1 MTALPLLSV
10 KDLRKEYA
18 VGRRLFG
25 KAAVVRAID
34 GVSFDLHKGEVLG
47 LVGESGSGKTTVG
60 RAILRLVEPSSGAV
74 SFDGVD
80 VIGADAQ
87 ALRDLRRKMQI
98 IFQDPFAS
106 LDPKRTVGSQIEV
119 AYTIHGLH
127 SPVERRR
134 RVEDLLGR
142 VGLSAAHFD
151 RHPHEFSGGQ
161 RQRIGIARALALSPS
176 LIVADEA
183 VSALDVSVQAQV
195 VNLLLDLRQ
204 EFGISLLFISH
215 DLGLVEYICDRVLVM
230 YLGRIVE
237 SGPVGEVYR
246 NPQHPYT
253 RALLSAVPVPDPEK
267 RSTGIVLKGDPP
279 SPVAPPSGCAFRTRC
294 PQALPACA
302 QAVPALRQVGP
313 NQYAAC
319 SRI

>member
-1 MTALPLLSV
+1 MSASPLLSV
-10 KDLRKEYA
+10 RDLRKEYR
-18 VGRRLFG
+18 VGSRLFG
-25 KAAVVRAID
+25 KAAAVRAID

-60 RAILRLVEPSSGAV
+60 RAILRLIEPSSGTV
-74 SFDGVD
+74 SFGGVD
-80 VIGADAQ
+80 VLGADPRS
-87 ALRDLRRKMQI
+87 LRDLRRKMQI

-106 LDPKRTVGSQIEV
+106 LDPKRTIGSQIEV
-119 AYTIHGLH
+119 AYTLHGLH
-127 SPVERRR
+127 SPAERRR
-134 RVEDLLGR
+134 RVEDLLER
-142 VGLSAAHFD
+142 VGLSAAHAD

-237 SGPVGEVYR
+237 SGPVREVYR

-253 RALLSAVPVPDPEK
+253 RALLSAVPVPDPEQ
-267 RSTGIVLKGDPP
+267 RSTGTVLKGDPP

-302 QAVPALRQVGP
+302 EAVPTLQQVGP
-313 NQYAAC
+313 DQHAAC
-319 SRI
+319 IRI